1 MKRLLF
7 VCLFLFALPLT
18 ALATT
23 GFKFVTNV
31 DSDVAFD
38 TSGNCVVKGFTMNTE
53 NTAEASK
60 QFCMLVGGYNKAS
73 VTQIT
78 AGSYAGAYRHSSE
91 VSDSSC
97 TVTGSGT
104 NKKAACGT
112 AVVGCASVSPPTC

>member
-1 MKRLLF
+1 MKRLYI
-7 VCLFLFALPLT
+7 CLFLFALPLM
-18 ALATT
+18 AQATT

-31 DSDVAFD
+31 DADVTFD
-38 TSGNCVVKGFTMNTE
+38 ASGNCSVSGFTMNTE

-78 AGSYAGAYRHSSE
+78 AGSYAGAYRHASE

-97 TVTGSGT
+97 TVSGSGT
-104 NKKAACGT
+104 SKKAACGT
-112 AVVGCASVSPPTC
+112 AVVGCASSSPPTC